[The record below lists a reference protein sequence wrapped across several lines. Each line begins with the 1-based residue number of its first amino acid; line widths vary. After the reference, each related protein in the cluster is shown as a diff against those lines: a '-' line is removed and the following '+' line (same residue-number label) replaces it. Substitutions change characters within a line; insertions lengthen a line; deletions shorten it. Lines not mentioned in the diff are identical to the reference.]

1 MEEIDMPIPIRKVSE
16 TEHAI
21 PGASLNPG
29 GAFSPL
35 QRMFLGLDGDR
46 PASAQQVV
54 RIRPISRV
62 DVRDSELLH
71 KIWLANDGKRTADQ
85 NDNMTVPEEVTD
97 YDVIRLKTAGLV
109 VGRGRK
115 VSFTAEGD
123 KIVRKKILEAPSTF
137 DLDRTREKYDPDVVR
152 RDPESREK
160 REANGRC

>member
-1 MEEIDMPIPIRKVSE
+1 MPIPIRKVSD

-21 PGASLNPG
+21 PGTAMNPG

-35 QRMFLGLDGDR
+35 QRMFLDLDGQR
-46 PASAQQVV
+46 PASSQKIV
-54 RIRPISRV
+54 RIQPISKV

-71 KIWLANDGKRTADQ
+71 KIWLANDGERTAEHD
-85 NDNMTVPEEVTD
+85 DSMTVPEEVTD

-109 VGRGRK
+109 VGKGRE

-123 KIVRKKILEAPSTF
+123 KIVRKKILEAASTF
-137 DLDRTREKYDPDVVR
+137 DLDRTREKYDPDAVR
-152 RDPESREK
+152 RNPGK